1 MDPSSSQSVLPS
13 PQRAGD
19 APQAGPAKKKS
30 RSRADPANQKRRCVS
45 TACIA
50 CRKRKSK
57 CDGALPSC
65 AACSSVYG
73 TECVYD
79 PNSDHRRKGV
89 YREKVDSTK
98 AKNSTLQILI
108 EAILNAAEDDVP
120 EIVKA
125 IRTCDSLDAVAE
137 ALLNAEAT
145 NGNDDDA
152 VDNEYTQEQSVEG
165 ERDLAR
171 NMGELRMRNGVVRY
185 IGGTS
190 HLIHEG
196 IESEIPMEADS
207 ADLQLNEDPITSW
220 SEVTKDRH
228 LVIHLLNMYWNWHY
242 PFFTT
247 LSKQLF
253 WKDFM
258 EGKPASAPKVSFYC
272 SSPLVNAMLALACHF
287 TGVAGAFASPGDSR
301 SKGDHFFAEA
311 KRLVFDHDEYATPS
325 LTTTQALALMS
336 VREAGCG
343 REARGWVYSGMSFR
357 MAQDLGLNLDS
368 GLVTGDK
375 GQMNDDEI
383 DARRMT
389 FWGCFLFDKTWSN
402 YLGRLPQLPK
412 NSYNVSKYEVY
423 PNEDGD
429 TWIPY
434 TDSGFDKTLSQPA
447 RTRAVGLQLTK
458 LCEISSD
465 LLLFFYHPKHIGRS
479 SGKSVELKKL
489 SELHRQLEGWRK
501 HLPPEF
507 EPKDG
512 QLPNVILMHMF
523 YHLQYIHLFR
533 PFLKYSPSTSPL
545 PPHISPRRICTANA
559 GFISKLMRL
568 YKKLYNLHQVCNIA
582 VYMLH
587 SACTIHLLNLPEK
600 TARRD
605 IIHGV
610 KHLEEMAEDWP
621 CAQRTLSIISV
632 LARKWKCELPEEASV
647 VLKRTDDKYG
657 HLVTTDVP
665 SPIKPAPSPPSLP
678 RSPTLA
684 QNQAHVGT
692 RHNLTQPVNTNM
704 DQQELLT
711 TISSMPPAAQSL
723 EAHSTISSN
732 ASTNTSMS
740 FPPSNSWAMSGIG
753 QPAMPRYYQTY
764 TNTSNLQQP
773 ASNASPAVER
783 SGHRTRNPN
792 AQYAL
797 DGKDWYLK
805 DGVNWQQNF
814 ESWSIGANPTSQP
827 TGGNMPAAGG
837 DMDGAG
843 DIFMFNGLTES
854 DMNLGEGWD
863 FDSSMTNLDMVLGL
877 D

>member
-1 MDPSSSQSVLPS
+1 M
-13 PQRAGD
+13 
-19 APQAGPAKKKS
+19 
-30 RSRADPANQKRRCVS
+30 
-45 TACIA
+45 
-50 CRKRKSK
+50 
-57 CDGALPSC
+57 
-65 AACSSVYG
+65 YE
-73 TECVYD
+73 TECIYD

-89 YREKVDSTK
+89 YREKVDSSK
-98 AKNSTLQILI
+98 ARNSTLQILI

-120 EIVKA
+120 EIVRR
-125 IRTCDSLDAVAE
+125 IRTCDSLDIIAE
-137 ALLNAEAT
+137 AILKEEAT
-145 NGNDDDA
+145 NGDDDDA
-152 VDNEYTQEQSVEG
+152 LNDEYTKDQPVEG

-171 NMGELRMRNGVVRY
+171 KMGELRMRNGVVRF

-196 IESEIPMEADS
+196 AENVAPTETDS
-207 ADLQLNEDPITSW
+207 ADTQVVGDPITSW
-220 SEVTKDRH
+220 SEVTKDRQ

-258 EGKPASAPKVSFYC
+258 KGKPPSAPKVSFYC
-272 SSPLVNAMLALACHF
+272 SSPLVNAMLALGCHF
-287 TGVAGAFASPGDSR
+287 TNIPGALGSPGDSR
-301 SKGDHFFAEA
+301 TKGDHFFAEA

-357 MAQDLGLNLDS
+357 MAQDVGLNLDS

-375 GQMNDDEI
+375 GEMNEDEI
-383 DARRMT
+383 DARRIT

-412 NSYNVSKYEVY
+412 SSYNVSKYEAN
-423 PNEDGD
+423 PNEDSD
-429 TWIPY
+429 SWIPY
-434 TDSGFDKTLSQPA
+434 TDSGFDQSLSQPA

-479 SGKSVELKKL
+479 SGKAVELKKL
-489 SELHRQLEGWRK
+489 SELHRQLEDWRK
-501 HLPPEF
+501 DLPSEF
-507 EPKDG
+507 EPKEG

-533 PFLKYSPSTSPL
+533 PFLKYNPSTSPL
-545 PPHISPRRICTANA
+545 PPHVSPRRICTANA

-568 YKKLYNLHQVCNIA
+568 YKKLYNLRQICNIA

-610 KHLEEMAEDWP
+610 RHLEEMAEDWP

-632 LARKWKCELPEEASV
+632 LARKWKCELPEDVSI
-647 VLKRTDDKYG
+647 VLKRTDEKYG

-665 SPIKPAPSPPSLP
+665 SPSKPAPSPPSYVS
-678 RSPTLA
+678 SPTLIHH
-684 QNQAHVGT
+684 QEENGT
-692 RHNLTQPVNTNM
+692 RSSSSHQVDPEM
-704 DQQELLT
+704 DQGHLSNMGSL
-711 TISSMPPAAQSL
+711 PPAIRSL
-723 EAHSTISSN
+723 EASSSIPSTASSN
-732 ASTNTSMS
+732 NNTSMS
-740 FPPSNSWAMSGIG
+740 FPPNNNWAMSGIG
-753 QPAMPRYYQTY
+753 QPVMPRSYQTY
-764 TNTSNLQQP
+764 ASPQKSQQH
-773 ASNASPAVER
+773 ASNNGPRVGN
-783 SGHRTRNPN
+783 SGQSTRNPDT
-792 AQYAL
+792 QYAL
-797 DGKDWYLK
+797 DGQDWYLK

-814 ESWSIGANPTSQP
+814 ESWSIGASPTSQISGGNMTAP
-827 TGGNMPAAGG
+827 TGGEMAGGG
-837 DMDGAG
+837 DM
-843 DIFMFNGLTES
+843 FMFKGLQES
-854 DMNLGEGWD
+854 DLDLGDGWD
-863 FDSSMTNLDMVLGL
+863 FDNSMTNLDMLPGL